1 MAVRQQAKKLKRN
14 KTEPH
19 TRNRGEWKDKGLPAP
34 GAENPKIPRTA
45 IQPEW
50 LEANPEFDVP
60 SCIQEEGYEADS
72 E

>member
-1 MAVRQQAKKLKRN
+1 MAARQQAKKLKRN

-19 TRNRGEWKDKGLPAP
+19 ARNRGEWKDKGLPMP
-34 GAENPKIPRTA
+34 GAENPKITCTA

-60 SCIQEEGYEADS
+60 SCIQEEGYEADNK
-72 E
+72 